1 MKAFQRFLV
10 PVLVATAAGA
20 CVAAAASRSSYLT
33 VLKAVRSDGEAD
45 VTDPADGSIPP
56 DVRACI
62 DYIMMYIME
71 SCSGSAAK

>member
-10 PVLVATAAGA
+10 RVLVATAAGA
-20 CVAAAASRSSYLT
+20 CVAAASRSSYLA